1 MNVATLNQNN
11 NATESVVTPPK
22 MDKILLWYDSSQYKE
37 VSSGN
42 ITKLYDRSG
51 HGFTMAQ
58 TTTANQP
65 ANTALSGKL
74 GGRRVTYFDSFEDRF
89 GSGDNSYLTGTVSLL
104 ECFGALLSLNDDP
117 SYTIAWVNSSVSA
130 SADTNVFLIE
140 ATGATAEIELNEDG
154 AGVKDGVSLW
164 VTSDSAAAIKDECGG
179 NFIEAGVPRVNV
191 LTCEHSSGSSIH
203 EIRSNGVARVWDDLG
218 GSDTTAVTNLGT
230 FSDLNVLTLGVN
242 DDGGGYEGFS
252 YLAEWIFFNAKLTA
266 AETTQLESYLNDKW
280 QVY

>member
-22 MDKILLWYDSSQYKE
+22 MDKILLWYDSSQHKE

-58 TTTANQP
+58 ATAANQP

-74 GGRRVTYFDSFEDRF
+74 GGRRVTYFDSYEDRF
-89 GSGDNSYLTGTVSLL
+89 GSGDNSFLTGTVSLL
-104 ECFGALLSLNDDP
+104 ECFGEVYALNDDP
-117 SYTIAWVNSSVSA
+117 SYTIAYVNA
-130 SADTNVFLIE
+130 CAHANADTNVFIIE
-140 ATGATAEIELNEDG
+140 SDGTAQIEVNEDG
-154 AGVKDGVSLW
+154 AGVKDGISLW
-164 VTSDSAAAIKDECGG
+164 VVSDSSVSLKDECGG
-179 NFIEAGVPRVNV
+179 DFIEADVPRVNV
-191 LTCEHSSGSSIH
+191 VTCENSSWWSIH

-242 DDGGGYEGFS
+242 DDGGSYEGFS